1 MADACA
7 RTKPP
12 SIPDLDTLQ
21 FLGRALAVRG
31 AAWGACIARSC
42 QRMAFCPEC
51 GKSAAAEATR
61 CIHCGHE
68 FAPAEKA
75 GPARFKGTMMM
86 AAPVAAKPTAA
97 ANVNAAAPA
106 PAAGANPKPIVTPPA
121 QTPQPATSPRL
132 NVKATMIGQGVGP
145 LIAKPAQPAPT
156 AAKPAQTAQPAA
168 KPSAQIVAKPAAQP
182 PTPTASVNQTEPKP
196 QHIALAE
203 TQALFSP
210 ADPTPVAPARTAASP
225 AAADQLANAPETPR
239 YLPGDPMAPQ
249 PLAARQPALR
259 LTQDEE
265 PLSAPPMQDRKWM
278 LVAAVVVFSVL
289 LLAVGLMY

>member
-1 MADACA
+1 
-7 RTKPP
+7 
-12 SIPDLDTLQ
+12 
-21 FLGRALAVRG
+21 
-31 AAWGACIARSC
+31 
-42 QRMAFCPEC
+42 MAFCPEC

-68 FAPAEKA
+68 LAPAENKA

-86 AAPVAAKPTAA
+86 AAPVVAKPTEP

-106 PAAGANPKPIVTPPA
+106 PAPAANPAPIVTPPA
-121 QTPQPATSPRL
+121 QPAQPATSPRL

-156 AAKPAQTAQPAA
+156 AAKPAQPAQIAQPAA
-168 KPSAQIVAKPAAQP
+168 KPAAQIVAKPAAQP
-182 PTPTASVNQTEPKP
+182 PSPTGSANQTEPKP
-196 QHIALAE
+196 QHIALAQ
-203 TQALFSP
+203 TQALFSS
-210 ADPTPVAPARTAASP
+210 ADPTPVAPARTPASP
-225 AAADQLANAPETPR
+225 ATADQLANAPEAPM

-265 PLSAPPMQDRKWM
+265 PLSPPPMQDRKWM